1 MADHDNPSSIITIE
15 RHILEEQAF
24 HPEATG
30 TLTNILYDLALA
42 GKVIASKTT
51 RAGLAEILGRTED
64 INVQGETV
72 LKLDRFADL
81 TVQRLTDH
89 TGRLAG
95 LASEEN
101 AEFMPIPDK
110 YPMGKYLLVFDPLD
124 GSSNVDFNMPVG
136 TIFGIYRRLRRNP
149 ARSARTNSSS
159 RAGTSSP
166 RATSPTGRARS
177 SSIRPGTASTA
188 SRSTRTVG
196 EFLLSHPDI
205 EIPKAKYFS
214 VNLGYQ
220 LYWSLGVQR
229 YTEYL
234 QGHGGGIKGL
244 SLRYIGTLVSDF
256 HRNLL
261 AGGVFYY
268 PADSKDPNRPV
279 GKAPASLRGGAARLH
294 RRAGRRI
301 RLRRERTHPRHRTDL
316 APPADTPLHRQQG
329 ACRKGR
335 GAHPRTGLE
344 SDPRRSGMRES
355 MVLSRPG
362 YLSALIPGRSA
373 AARLRE
379 RREAPGAGRRGDADG
394 WVSLFNGRDLDGWT
408 PKFAGTKRA

>member
-1 MADHDNPSSIITIE
+1 MPGPADPSPIITIE
-15 RHILEEQAF
+15 RHILDEQAF

-51 RAGLAEILGRTED
+51 RAGLAEILGRTGD

-72 LKLDRFADL
+72 MKLDRFADL

-101 AEFMPIPDK
+101 DEFIPIPDK

-136 TIFGIYRRLRRNP
+136 TIFGIYRRLKESGPMSAAEFLQPGRNLV
-149 ARSARTNSSS
+149 ASGYIAY
-159 RAGTSSP
+159 GTS
-166 RATSPTGRARS
+166 T
-177 SSIRPGTASTA
+177 IFVYTAGHGVHGFTLDPH
-188 SRSTRTVG
+188 VG
-196 EFLLSHPDI
+196 EFLLSHPNI

-220 LYWSLGVQR
+220 MYWSLGVQR

-234 QGHGGGIKGL
+234 QGREGGVKGL

-268 PADSKDPNRPV
+268 PADSKDPGMPS
-279 GKAPASLRGGAARLH
+279 GKLRLLYEAAPLAFIAEQAGGYASDGNGSILDIEPTSLH
-294 RRAGRRI
+294 QR
-301 RLRRERTHPRHRTDL
+301 
-316 APPADTPLHRQQG
+316 TPLFIG
-329 ACRKGR
+329 NKNLIEKVEELIR
-335 GAHPRTGLE
+335 G
-344 SDPRRSGMRES
+344 
-355 MVLSRPG
+355 
-362 YLSALIPGRSA
+362 
-373 AARLRE
+373 
-379 RREAPGAGRRGDADG
+379 
-394 WVSLFNGRDLDGWT
+394 LDG
-408 PKFAGTKRA
+408 GE